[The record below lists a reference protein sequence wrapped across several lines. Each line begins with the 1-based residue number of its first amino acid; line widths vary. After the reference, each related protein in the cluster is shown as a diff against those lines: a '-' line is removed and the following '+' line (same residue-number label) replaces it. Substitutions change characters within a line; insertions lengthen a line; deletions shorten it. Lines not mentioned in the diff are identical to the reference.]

1 MKIYSALASGT
12 IFGFGLALSGM
23 TDPANIIGFLDIRGQ
38 WNPSLAFVMM
48 GGLAVTIVTFQL
60 VIPNMQ
66 KPVLAELFVLPETN
80 ILDGKLVLG
89 ACLFGIGWGLSG
101 LCPGPAIAGLAYFD
115 WHIVLFVL
123 VMVVGMYSGDWMT
136 RLLFTAD

>member
-1 MKIYSALASGT
+1 MKVYSALASGT

-48 GGLAVTIVTFQL
+48 GGLAVTVPAFQL
-60 VIPNMQ
+60 LIPQMQ
-66 KPVLAELFVLPETN
+66 KPILVAVFALPQNT
-80 ILDGKLVLG
+80 IIDAKLIFG

-101 LCPGPAIAGLAYFD
+101 LCPGPAIAGLAYLN

-123 VMVVGMYSGDWMT
+123 VMVVGMYSGDRIT
-136 RLLFTAD
+136 RLLFSAG